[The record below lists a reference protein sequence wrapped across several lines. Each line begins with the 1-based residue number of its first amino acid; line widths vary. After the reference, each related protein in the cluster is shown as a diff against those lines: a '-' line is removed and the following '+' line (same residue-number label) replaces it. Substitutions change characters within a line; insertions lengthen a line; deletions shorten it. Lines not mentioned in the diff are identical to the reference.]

1 MKKKLL
7 SVALCSLLTLGLASC
22 DLFKPNSSSSEPSS
36 SEVSSSEKSEVSSE
50 EKSEVSSSEK
60 EESSEPVSSEPESSE
75 PVSSEP
81 ESSEPESSEPE
92 SSLPESSEP
101 ESSDPIV
108 PETVTLYFE
117 NNWLWTDVCAYV
129 YNSTLE
135 ENNYEVEWPGTKLEV
150 VDTLTDNNSPRDRYV
165 VTIDVSQGY
174 DTVIFNGVKNDG
186 SGDRDQSPAIVI
198 SELPAGNDCIYMD
211 WDSVE
216 NKNSYGSYTYS
227 PIEEQPGDDPI
238 TSEPSSSEPE
248 SSEPESS
255 LPESSEPESSEP
267 NPEEPNV
274 LTIYF
279 QNNWMWSEVS
289 AYVFDADITDGENWE
304 IAWPGSALVKVGVD
318 NTYDMYV
325 VEIDL
330 AQGYDTVIFN
340 GVKNDGSGNRDQSP
354 NIDLS
359 TVEEGTAFYMTWN
372 DGNDVGNFPYTPE
385 VGGGDVEIPDTPNP
399 DVPSSSETTSSEPV
413 SSEPESS
420 EPESSLPE
428 SSEPESSEPVV
439 PETYTFYYY
448 NNLNW
453 ASVSV
458 HYWVDGGAGTTWPG
472 VPATA
477 VEGEDNWYSITFTAE
492 EIQNLKFIFNNSG
505 NGQQTGNITVDST
518 NPYHYGKSSL
528 SYESK
533 DAVYAAIENPVTFTW
548 YLRGDV
554 NGWAES
560 ELYGLVLNG
569 DSTTEY
575 VIENVQLSAGSKFK
589 ISDGSTWLGYSNV
602 KGGDDECKALLN
614 APDSDGNIVIKEAG
628 SYTIYFESGT
638 SNYGLWIAKN

>member
-75 PVSSEP
+75 PVSSEPESSEP

-186 SGDRDQSPAIVI
+186 SG
-198 SELPAGNDCIYMD
+198 
-211 WDSVE
+211 
-216 NKNSYGSYTYS
+216 
-227 PIEEQPGDDPI
+227 
-238 TSEPSSSEPE
+238 
-248 SSEPESS
+248 
-255 LPESSEPESSEP
+255 
-267 NPEEPNV
+267 
-274 LTIYF
+274 
-279 QNNWMWSEVS
+279 
-289 AYVFDADITDGENWE
+289 
-304 IAWPGSALVKVGVD
+304 
-318 NTYDMYV
+318 
-325 VEIDL
+325 
-330 AQGYDTVIFN
+330 
-340 GVKNDGSGNRDQSP
+340 NRDQSP

-385 VGGGDVEIPDTPNP
+385 VDGGDVEIPDTPNP

-428 SSEPESSEPVV
+428 SSEPESSEP
-439 PETYTFYYY
+439 E
-448 NNLNW
+448 
-453 ASVSV
+453 
-458 HYWVDGGAGTTWPG
+458 
-472 VPATA
+472 
-477 VEGEDNWYSITFTAE
+477 
-492 EIQNLKFIFNNSG
+492 
-505 NGQQTGNITVDST
+505 
-518 NPYHYGKSSL
+518 SSL
-528 SYESK
+528 
-533 DAVYAAIENPVTFTW
+533 
-548 YLRGDV
+548 
-554 NGWAES
+554 
-560 ELYGLVLNG
+560 
-569 DSTTEY
+569 
-575 VIENVQLSAGSKFK
+575 
-589 ISDGSTWLGYSNV
+589 
-602 KGGDDECKALLN
+602 
-614 APDSDGNIVIKEAG
+614 
-628 SYTIYFESGT
+628 
-638 SNYGLWIAKN
+638 